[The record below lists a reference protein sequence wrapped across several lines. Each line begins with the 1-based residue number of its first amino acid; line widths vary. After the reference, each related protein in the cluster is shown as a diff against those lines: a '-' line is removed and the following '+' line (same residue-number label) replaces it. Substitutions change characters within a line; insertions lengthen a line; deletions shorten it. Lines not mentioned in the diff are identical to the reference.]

1 MIKTFNQL
9 KTKLTL
15 REPIGLA
22 VVQPKKFMVIDSVKI
37 AQDNGWVDPYYFED
51 ENDVNATQQAIQ
63 AIHSGQCSLIMKG
76 DISTTTLLKGILSST
91 GIPVMN
97 RLSHVAVMESPA
109 YEKLMLWTDGG
120 VNIELTQD
128 VLISMIQNAIS
139 LSKSLGNTHPQIAL
153 LTLVE
158 KLMNQLPE
166 TLMAH
171 ELKNIFTHEDGI
183 TIEGPIALDV
193 ALSSTS
199 AERKGIASSIAGE
212 TDIFV
217 GPSITA
223 TNHIVKALIALGNA
237 EVGGI
242 IMGASIPIILL
253 SRSDDKSTRLNS
265 MALGAFLSGG

>member
-1 MIKTFNQL
+1 MIKSFDQLKNQL
-9 KTKLTL
+9 TS

-22 VVQPKKFMVIDSVKI
+22 VVQQKKSMVIDSVKI
-37 AQDNGWVDPYYFED
+37 AQDNGWVNPSFFKDD
-51 ENDVNATQQAIQ
+51 NDLNATQQAIQ

-76 DISTTTLLKGILSST
+76 DLSTSTLLKGILSPT
-91 GIPVMN
+91 GIPVIN

-109 YEKLMLWTDGG
+109 YKKLMLWTDGG
-120 VNIELTQD
+120 VNIDLTQD
-128 VLISMIQNAIS
+128 VLISMIRNAIS
-139 LSKSLGNTHPQIAL
+139 LSKSLGNTHPNIAL

-158 KLMNQLPE
+158 KLVDQLPE

-171 ELKNIFTHEDGI
+171 KIKNIFTYEDGI

-193 ALSSTS
+193 ALSSTA
-199 AERKGIASSIAGE
+199 AERKGITSSVAGN

-223 TNHIVKALIALGNA
+223 TNHIVKALMALGGA

-242 IMGASIPIILL
+242 IMGASIPIVLL
-253 SRSDDKSTRLNS
+253 SRSDDQSTRLNS
-265 MALGAFLSGG
+265 IALGAFLSGG

>member
-22 VVQPKKFMVIDSVKI
+22 VVQPKKAMVIDSVKI
-37 AQDNGWVDPYYFED
+37 AQDNGWVNPYFFED
-51 ENDVNATQQAIQ
+51 ENDIIATQQAIQ
-63 AIHSGQCSLIMKG
+63 AILTGQCSLIMKG
-76 DISTTTLLKGILSST
+76 DISTSTLLKGILSPT
-91 GIPVMN
+91 GIPVTS
-97 RLSHVAVMESPA
+97 RLSHVAVMESPS

-128 VLISMIQNAIS
+128 VLISMIRNAIS
-139 LSKSLGNTHPQIAL
+139 LSKSLGNTHPKIAL

-158 KLMNQLPE
+158 KLVDQLPE

-199 AERKGIASSIAGE
+199 AERKGITSSIAGK

-217 GPSITA
+217 GSSITS
-223 TNHIVKALIALGNA
+223 TNHIVKALMALGSA

-265 MALGAFLSGG
+265 IALGSFLSGG